1 MSKEREPSVN
11 RHFAVPL
18 IAVAGLSAVLAGEA
32 QAGTFRHAARPIPGQ
47 YIVIFRSEAASA
59 SGLDGLLSRL
69 GRIYNA
75 APADVWRHAV
85 KGFLARMSPVEA
97 AALANDPSVALVEE
111 DGIISIHATQ
121 SGATWGLD
129 RIDQAGP
136 PLNGTYTYNTTG
148 QGVTA
153 YVIDTGIRT
162 SHSQFGGRASE
173 GYTAINDGWGARDCD
188 GHGTHVA
195 GTIGGSTH
203 GVAKDVKLVSVRVL
217 DCNGSGTT
225 SGAIAGVNWVTAN
238 RQLPAVA
245 NMSLGGGAS
254 QALDTAVQN
263 SIDAGVT
270 YAVAAGNS
278 NRNACNES
286 PGRTAAALTVGATT
300 SSDAR
305 ASYSNYGTCLDI
317 FAPGSSITSAS
328 NAGDNATQVMSG
340 TSMATPHVAGAAALY
355 LSAFPGATPA
365 QVASAL
371 TSDATLNK
379 VGGAGTGSPNR
390 LLYTGFIAAPA
401 VDTTPPQVTLTAPA
415 ASATLTGAVN
425 LAANAADENG
435 GSGISKVEF
444 RVDGN
449 VVGTDAS
456 SPYGVSWDSASVE
469 DGSHVFDAIATDNA
483 GNSAV
488 SNSVSADTANSG
500 EPSPACSTTVQLLA
514 NPGFESGTAAW
525 TASAGVI
532 DDSSSAPAHSGNW
545 KAWLN
550 GYGTTHT
557 DDLYQQVTVPV
568 DACTAN
574 FSFWLRIATS
584 EFTSA
589 PARDTLTVTVRNTAG
604 TVLQTLATYSNRNR
618 SSGYVQR
625 SFDLSEYKGQTIRL
639 QFRGVENSSRAT
651 SFLVDDVE
659 LAVTQ

>member
-1 MSKEREPSVN
+1 MN
-11 RHFAVPL
+11 RHFAIPL
-18 IAVAGLSAVLAGEA
+18 IAVAGLSAALSSEV
-32 QAGTFRHAARPIPGQ
+32 QAGTFRHAVRPIPGQ
-47 YIVIFRSEAASA
+47 YIVIFRSEAEMA
-59 SGLDGLLSRL
+59 SGFDGLLNRL
-69 GRIYNA
+69 SGLYHA
-75 APADVWRHAV
+75 VPSEVWRHAV

-121 SGATWGLD
+121 SGASWGLD
-129 RIDQAGP
+129 RIDQAGL
-136 PLNGTYTYNTTG
+136 PLNGSYTYNTTG

-173 GYTAINDGWGARDCD
+173 GYTAISDGRGARDCD

-195 GTIGGSTH
+195 GTIGGSTY
-203 GVAKDVKLVSVRVL
+203 GVAKGVKLVSVRVL

-225 SGAIAGVNWVTAN
+225 SGVIAGVNWVTAN

-263 SIDAGVT
+263 SINAGVT
-270 YAVAAGNS
+270 YVVAAGNS
-278 NRNACNES
+278 NRDACNES
-286 PGRTAAALTVGATT
+286 PGRAAAALTVGATT

-328 NAGDNATQVMSG
+328 NAGDNATEVMSG

-371 TSDATLNK
+371 TSNATLNK
-379 VGGAGTGSPNR
+379 VSGAGTGSPNR
-390 LLYTGFIAAPA
+390 LLYTGFITAPA

-415 ASATLTGAVN
+415 ASATLSGLVN
-425 LAANAADENG
+425 LAAGAVDENG
-435 GSGISKVEF
+435 GSGIAKVEF

-449 VVGTDAS
+449 VVGTDTS
-456 SPYGVSWDSASVE
+456 SPYGVTWDSASVE
-469 DGSHVFDAIATDNA
+469 DGSHVFNAIATDNA
-483 GNSAV
+483 GNSSV
-488 SNSVSADTANSG
+488 SNSVSAETANSG

-514 NPGFESGTAAW
+514 NPGFESGATAW
-525 TASAGVI
+525 SASAGVI
-532 DDSSSAPAHSGNW
+532 DNSSSAAAHSGNW

-550 GYGTTHT
+550 GYGTAHT

-568 DACTAN
+568 DACTARL
-574 FSFWLRIATS
+574 SFWLRIATG
-584 EFTSA
+584 ELTSA

-618 SSGYVQR
+618 SSGYLQK
-625 SFDLSEYKGQTIRL
+625 SFDLSAYKGQTIRL

-651 SFLVDDVE
+651 TFLVDDVE

>member
-1 MSKEREPSVN
+1 MSKEWELSAN
-11 RHFAVPL
+11 RHFAIPL
-18 IAVAGLSAVLAGEA
+18 IAVAGLSAAWSGEA

-47 YIVIFRSEAASA
+47 YIVIFRSEAESA
-59 SGLDGLLSRL
+59 SGFDGLLSRL
-69 GRIYNA
+69 GQLYNA

-97 AALANDPSVALVEE
+97 AALAKDPSVALVEE

-129 RIDQAGP
+129 RIDQAGL
-136 PLNGTYTYNTTG
+136 PLNGIYTYNTTG

-173 GYTAINDGWGARDCD
+173 GYTAVSDGWGARDCD

-195 GTIGGSTH
+195 GTIGGSTY
-203 GVAKDVKLVSVRVL
+203 GVAKGVKLVSVRVL
-217 DCNGSGTT
+217 DCDGSGTT
-225 SGAIAGVNWVTAN
+225 SGVIAGVNWVTAN

-263 SIDAGVT
+263 SINAGVT
-270 YAVAAGNS
+270 YAIAAGNS

-305 ASYSNYGTCLDI
+305 ASYSNYGTCLDV
-317 FAPGSSITSAS
+317 FAPGSNITSAS
-328 NAGDNATQVMSG
+328 NAGDSATLVMSG

-371 TSDATLNK
+371 TSNATASK
-379 VGGAGTGSPNR
+379 VTGAGTGSPNR
-390 LLYTGFIAAPA
+390 LLYTGFVGASA
-401 VDTTPPQVTLTAPA
+401 VDTTPPQVTLTAPV

-425 LAANAADENG
+425 LAAVAADENG
-435 GSGISKVEF
+435 GSGIAKVEF

-449 VVGTDAS
+449 IVGTDTS
-456 SPYGVSWDSASVE
+456 SPYGVAWESASVE
-469 DGSHVFDAIATDNA
+469 DGSHVFNAIATDSA

-488 SNSVSADTANSG
+488 SNSVSAETANSG
-500 EPSPACSTTVQLLA
+500 EPSPACSTTAQLLA
-514 NPGFESGTAAW
+514 NPGFESGATAW
-525 TASAGVI
+525 TSSAGVI
-532 DDSSSAPAHSGNW
+532 DNSSSAAARSGNW
-545 KAWLN
+545 KAWMN
-550 GYGTTHT
+550 GYGTAHT

-568 DACTAN
+568 DACATS

-584 EFTSA
+584 ETTSA

-625 SFDLSEYKGQTIRL
+625 SFDLSAYKGQTIRL

-659 LAVTQ
+659 LTVTQ

>member
-1 MSKEREPSVN
+1 M
-11 RHFAVPL
+11 PL
-18 IAVAGLSAVLAGEA
+18 IAIAGLSAALSGEV
-32 QAGTFRHAARPIPGQ
+32 QAGAFRHAARPIPGQ
-47 YIVIFRSEAASA
+47 YIVIFRSETEIT
-59 SGLDGLLSRL
+59 SGLDGLLNRVGRL
-69 GRIYNA
+69 YNA

-85 KGFLARMSPVEA
+85 KGFLARMSPAEA
-97 AALANDPSVALVEE
+97 AALANDPAVALVEE

-121 SGATWGLD
+121 SDATWGLD
-129 RIDQAGP
+129 RIDQVNL
-136 PLNGTYTYNTTG
+136 PLNGIYVYNTTG

-162 SHSQFGGRASE
+162 SHTQFGGRASE
-173 GYTAINDGWGARDCD
+173 GYTAISDGWGARDCD

-195 GTIGGSTH
+195 GTIGGSIH
-203 GVAKDVKLVSVRVL
+203 GVAKGVKLVSVRVL

-225 SGAIAGVNWVTAN
+225 SGVIAGVNWVTAN
-238 RQLPAVA
+238 GQLPAVA
-245 NMSLGGGAS
+245 NMSLGGSAS

-263 SIDAGVT
+263 SINAGVT

-305 ASYSNYGTCLDI
+305 ASYSNFGTCLDI

-328 NAGDNATQVMSG
+328 NSGDSATEVMSG
-340 TSMATPHVAGAAALY
+340 TSMAAPHVAGAAALY

-371 TSDATLNK
+371 TSNATLNK
-379 VGGAGTGSPNR
+379 VSRAGSGSPNR
-390 LLYTGFIAAPA
+390 LLYTGFIAEPA
-401 VDTTPPQVTLTAPA
+401 VDTTPPQVTLTEPT
-415 ASATLTGAVN
+415 ASATLSGTVN
-425 LAANAADENG
+425 LAADASDENG
-435 GSGISKVEF
+435 GSGVAKVEF

-449 VVGTDAS
+449 IVGTDTS
-456 SPYGVSWDSASVE
+456 SPYGLSWDSASVD

-483 GNSAV
+483 GNTATSNAV
-488 SNSVSADTANSG
+488 SAETANG
-500 EPSPACSTTVQLLA
+500 AEPSPACSTTSQLLA
-514 NPGFESGTAAW
+514 NPGFESGETGW

-545 KAWLN
+545 KAWMN
-550 GYGTTHT
+550 GYGRTHT

-574 FSFWLRIATS
+574 LGFWLRIATN
-584 EFTSA
+584 ETTSA

-604 TVLQTLATYSNRNR
+604 TVLGTLATYSNRDR

-625 SFDLSEYKGQTIRL
+625 SFDLSTYKGQTVRL

-651 SFLVDDVE
+651 SFLIDDVE
-659 LAVTQ
+659 LTVTQ

>member
-1 MSKEREPSVN
+1 MSKEREPFVN

-18 IAVAGLSAVLAGEA
+18 IAVAGLSTVLAGEA

-59 SGLDGLLSRL
+59 SGLDGLLNRL

-129 RIDQAGP
+129 RIDQAGL

-162 SHSQFGGRASE
+162 SYSQFGGRASE

-225 SGAIAGVNWVTAN
+225 SGVIAGVNWVTAN

-415 ASATLTGAVN
+415 ASATLSGAVN

>member
-1 MSKEREPSVN
+1 MSKERERFVN
-11 RHFAVPL
+11 QRVAMSL
-18 IAVAGLSAVLAGEA
+18 ILAAGLSAASFGEA
-32 QAGTFRHAARPIPGQ
+32 EAGTFLRAARPIPGQ
-47 YIVIFRSEAASA
+47 YIVIFRSEAESA
-59 SGLDGLLSRL
+59 AGFDGLLGRVSRL
-69 GRIYNA
+69 YNTV
-75 APADVWRHAV
+75 PAQVWRHAV
-85 KGFLARMSPVEA
+85 KGFVGRMSPVEA

-129 RIDQAGP
+129 RIDQASL

-148 QGVTA
+148 QGVTV

-173 GYTAINDGWGARDCD
+173 GYTAINDGRGARDCD

-195 GTIGGSTH
+195 GTIGGSTY
-203 GVAKDVKLVSVRVL
+203 GVAKGVKLVSVRVL

-225 SGAIAGVNWVTAN
+225 SGVIAGVNWVTAN
-238 RQLPAVA
+238 AQVPAVA
-245 NMSLGGGAS
+245 NVSLGGSAS

-263 SIDAGVT
+263 SINAGVT
-270 YAVAAGNS
+270 YVIAAGNS
-278 NRNACNES
+278 NRNACDES

-300 SSDAR
+300 STDAR

-328 NAGDNATQVMSG
+328 NAGDNATEVMSG

-355 LSAFPGATPA
+355 LSAFPGAAPA

-371 TSDATLNK
+371 TSNATPGK

-425 LAANAADENG
+425 LAANAVDESG
-435 GSGISKVEF
+435 GSGIAKVEF
-444 RVDGN
+444 RVDGK
-449 VVGTDAS
+449 VVGTDTSA
-456 SPYGVSWDSASVE
+456 PYGVVWDSASVA
-469 DGSHVFDAIATDNA
+469 DGSHAFDAMATDNA
-483 GNSAV
+483 GNSAL
-488 SNSVSADTANSG
+488 SNSVSADTANGGQS
-500 EPSPACSTTVQLLA
+500 SPACSTTSQLLA
-514 NPGFESGTAAW
+514 NPGFESGTVAW

-532 DDSSSAPAHSGNW
+532 DNSNSAPARSGNW

-550 GYGTTHT
+550 GYGTIHT

-568 DACTAN
+568 DACSAN

-584 EFTSA
+584 EFTGA

-604 TVLQTLATYSNRNR
+604 TVLQTLATYSNRDR

-625 SFDLSEYKGQTIRL
+625 RFDLSAYKGQTIRL

-651 SFLVDDVE
+651 SFLVDDAE
-659 LAVTQ
+659 LAVTR

>member
-1 MSKEREPSVN
+1 M
-11 RHFAVPL
+11 PL
-18 IAVAGLSAVLAGEA
+18 IAMAGLSAALSGGV
-32 QAGTFRHAARPIPGQ
+32 QAGTFRHAAKPIPGQ
-47 YIVIFRSEAASA
+47 YIVIFRSEAESA
-59 SGLDGLLSRL
+59 SGLDALLSRM
-69 GRIYNA
+69 GQKYNA

-129 RIDQAGP
+129 RIDQASL
-136 PLNGTYTYNTTG
+136 PLNGTYVYNTTG

-195 GTIGGSTH
+195 GTIGGSTY
-203 GVAKDVKLVSVRVL
+203 GVAKGVKLVSVRVL

-225 SGAIAGVNWVTAN
+225 SGVIAGVNWVTAN
-238 RQLPAVA
+238 RQGPAVA

-254 QALDTAVQN
+254 QSLDTAVQN
-263 SIDAGVT
+263 SINAGVT
-270 YAVAAGNS
+270 YVIAAGNS
-278 NRNACNES
+278 NGNACNES

-328 NAGDNATQVMSG
+328 NAGDDATQTMSG

-355 LSAFPGATPA
+355 LSVFPGATPA

-371 TSDATLNK
+371 TSNATANK
-379 VGGAGTGSPNR
+379 VGGAGLGSPNR
-390 LLYTGFIAAPA
+390 LLYTGFISAP
-401 VDTTPPQVTLTAPA
+401 VTDDTAPQVTLTAPT
-415 ASATLTGAVN
+415 ASASLTGVVN
-425 LAANAADENG
+425 LAANASDENG
-435 GSGISKVEF
+435 GSGVAKVEF

-449 VVGTDAS
+449 IVGTDTS
-456 SPYGVSWDSASVE
+456 SPYGVSWNSASVE

-483 GNSAV
+483 GNWALSNAV
-488 SNSVSADTANSG
+488 NADTANG
-500 EPSPACSTTVQLLA
+500 TEPAPTCATTTQLLA
-514 NPGFESGTAAW
+514 NPGFESGATAW

-532 DDSSSAPAHSGNW
+532 DNSSSVAAHSGSW
-545 KAWLN
+545 KAWMN
-550 GYGTTHT
+550 GYGRTHT

-568 DACTAN
+568 DACAVN
-574 FSFWLRIATS
+574 LGFWLRIVTS
-584 EFTSA
+584 ETTSA
-589 PARDTLTVTVRNTAG
+589 PARDTMTVTVRNTAG
-604 TVLQTLATYSNRNR
+604 TVLQTLATYSNRDR

-625 SFDLSEYKGQTIRL
+625 SFDLSAYKGQTIRL
-639 QFRGVENSSRAT
+639 QFHGVENWSRAT

-659 LAVTQ
+659 LTVTQ

>member
-59 SGLDGLLSRL
+59 SGLDGLLNRL

-225 SGAIAGVNWVTAN
+225 SGVIAGVNWVTAN

>member
-1 MSKEREPSVN
+1 M
-11 RHFAVPL
+11 PL
-18 IAVAGLSAVLAGEA
+18 IAVAGLAAASLGEVE
-32 QAGTFRHAARPIPGQ
+32 AGTFRRAARPIPGQ
-47 YIVIFRSEAASA
+47 YIVIFRSEAESA
-59 SGLDGLLSRL
+59 AGFDGLLSRV
-69 GRIYNA
+69 GRLYNA
-75 APADVWRHAV
+75 APAQVWRHAV
-85 KGFLARMSPVEA
+85 KGFVGRMSPIEA
-97 AALANDPSVALVEE
+97 AALADDPSVAVVEE

-129 RIDQAGP
+129 RIDQAGL
-136 PLNGTYTYNTTG
+136 PLNSAYAYNATG

-195 GTIGGSTH
+195 GTIGGSTY

-225 SGAIAGVNWVTAN
+225 SGVIAGVNWVTAN

-263 SIDAGVT
+263 SINAGVT
-270 YAVAAGNS
+270 YVIAAGNS

-328 NAGDNATQVMSG
+328 NTGDNATQIMSG
-340 TSMATPHVAGAAALY
+340 TSMATPHVTGAAALY
-355 LSAFPGATPA
+355 LSAFPGATPE

-371 TSDATLNK
+371 TANATLDK
-379 VGGAGTGSPNR
+379 VSGAGTGSPNR

-401 VDTTPPQVTLTAPA
+401 VDTTPPQVTLTAPT
-415 ASATLTGAVN
+415 ASATLSGAVN
-425 LAANAADENG
+425 LAANAADESG
-435 GSGISKVEF
+435 GSGVTKIEF
-444 RVDGN
+444 RVDGK
-449 VVGTDAS
+449 VVGTDTA
-456 SPYGVSWDSASVE
+456 SPYGVVWDSASVE

-483 GNSAV
+483 GNSAL
-488 SNSVSADTANSG
+488 SNSVSADTVNGGQPA
-500 EPSPACSTTVQLLA
+500 PACSATTQLLA
-514 NPGFESGTAAW
+514 NPGFESGTTGW
-525 TASAGVI
+525 IASAGVI
-532 DDSSSAPAHSGNW
+532 DNTGSVPARSGNW
-545 KAWLN
+545 KAWLS

-568 DACTAN
+568 DVCAAN

-584 EFTSA
+584 EVTGA

-604 TVLQTLATYSNRNR
+604 TVLKTLATYSNRDR
-618 SSGYVQR
+618 SSGYVQKR
-625 SFDLSEYKGQTIRL
+625 FDLSEYKGQTIRL

-651 SFLVDDVE
+651 SFFVDDVA

>member
-59 SGLDGLLSRL
+59 SGLDGLLNRL

>member
-379 VGGAGTGSPNR
+379 VGGAGTGSANR

-584 EFTSA
+584 EFTGA